1 MSLFD
6 SAWSQLGA
14 VGLLAVFVLAILTGR
29 LVPRSIA
36 KDLVQ
41 RADANAER
49 SQAAAV
55 ASDQRAD
62 ETVRLLT
69 EMVSAMRSVEA
80 LVRDQR
86 GDLRRAP
93 GADAA

>member
-1 MSLFD
+1 VSLFG
-6 SAWSQLGA
+6 SAWAQLGA
-14 VGLLAVFVLAILTGR
+14 VGLLAVFVL
-29 LVPRSIA
+29 
-36 KDLVQ
+36 
-41 RADANAER
+41 
-49 SQAAAV
+49 

-86 GDLRRAP
+86 RAP

>member
-1 MSLFD
+1 VSLFG
-6 SAWSQLGA
+6 SAWAQLGA

-49 SQAAAV
+49 SQAAAM

-86 GDLRRAP
+86 GDQRRAP

>member
-1 MSLFD
+1 VSLFG
-6 SAWSQLGA
+6 SAWAQLGA

>member
-1 MSLFD
+1 MGLFG
-6 SAWSQLGA
+6 SAWAQLGA
-14 VGLLAVFVLAILTGR
+14 VGLLGVFVLAILAGR
-29 LVPRSIA
+29 LIPKSIA
-36 KDLVQ
+36 KDLIE
-41 RADANAER
+41 RADANAAR

-69 EMVSAMRSVEA
+69 EMVSAMRAVEA

-86 GDLRRAP
+86 GDHRK
-93 GADAA
+93 DAA